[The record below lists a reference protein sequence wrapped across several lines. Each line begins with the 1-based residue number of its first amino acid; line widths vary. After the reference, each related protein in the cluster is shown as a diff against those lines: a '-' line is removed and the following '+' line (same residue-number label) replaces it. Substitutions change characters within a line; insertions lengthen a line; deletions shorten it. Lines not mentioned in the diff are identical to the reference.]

1 MDGDLVST
9 CAAHSNAAQSCFDI
23 PRELR
28 NTCTV
33 RVFQE
38 SPMPVTLKRYMFENF
53 GKEWLFGCRYV
64 PVLPGQ
70 GNFSGKADTVVV
82 AYTPSTV
89 WVPSPRA
96 PRTTAQSPSH
106 LPPST
111 PRPLHMRCP
120 HPSTDT
126 VLPPRHTPSTRPTGP
141 TLPSPQE
148 PPFLTH
154 RHHTAYQQ
162 HIRRALCV
170 KGTPRP
176 TFPRTRR
183 AKKNGQRL
191 SQGRASGVRNSTIT
205 LTSPQPSPPSPPR
218 PLPHHPDTEAD
229 SATPHTIP
237 PWTTLLSNNHT
248 RQALC
253 TRRTPISAVLRTG

>member
-1 MDGDLVST
+1 MYRCFLDKGTFQEKRTLWLLPTLPPPCGYRRLVHHVLPHKVHLTCLPLLQDHST
-9 CAAHSNAAQSCFDI
+9 CAALT
-23 PRELR
+23 PPL
-28 NTCTV
+28 
-33 RVFQE
+33 
-38 SPMPVTLKRYMFENF
+38 
-53 GKEWLFGCRYV
+53 
-64 PVLPGQ
+64 
-70 GNFSGKADTVVV
+70 
-82 AYTPSTV
+82 TPSYRLDIHR
-89 WVPSPRA
+89 PPA
-96 PRTTAQSPSH
+96 PLAQPSH
-106 LPPST
+106 PRRSRPS
-111 PRPLHMRCP
+111 LH
-120 HPSTDT
+120 TDT
-126 VLPPRHTPSTRPTGP
+126 
-141 TLPSPQE
+141 TL
-148 PPFLTH
+148 LTNK
-154 RHHTAYQQ
+154 